1 MCHLQTRKSITES
14 YCLITQGR
22 PPMTEKQIESAEDH
36 YNDFP
41 TYPLQP
47 CFGTEYEA
55 GTMFCENCRDK
66 KECWVKM
73 ETGSTPVA
81 IKPNLPSICEYEKR
95 WETRALAPNCT
106 ERISYTLY
114 VNYTCGCVY
123 CAYPGK
129 ECNVKRV

>member
-1 MCHLQTRKSITES
+1 
-14 YCLITQGR
+14 
-22 PPMTEKQIESAEDH
+22 MTEKQIESAENH

-55 GTMFCENCRDK
+55 GTLFCDNCRDK

-73 ETGSTPVA
+73 ETGSIPVA
-81 IKPNLPSICEYEKR
+81 IKPNMPSICEYEKR
-95 WETRALAPNCT
+95 WETRALALNCT
-106 ERISYTLY
+106 DPYKYTLY

-123 CAYPGK
+123 CAYPDLWRTIRDRISGTPHK
-129 ECNVKRV
+129 VYSIVLSRICAMLSGS